1 MTETTIKLR
10 EGSKMAAR
18 YGLSPDMI
26 MTGQLRE
33 MGRGHHIT
41 LRGHEFQF
49 TTAWLG
55 TINLDGADFE
65 VMEAED

>member
-1 MTETTIKLR
+1 MTETTIKLK
-10 EGSKMAAR
+10 EGSKMAAH

-33 MGRGHHIT
+33 MGKDHHIT
-41 LRGHEFQF
+41 LWGHEFQF

-55 TINLDGADFE
+55 TINLDKADFE
-65 VMEAED
+65 VVEAKN